1 MRISR
6 IVSRALMGLGLL
18 ILTSVAFG
26 QNITLGSWRTDD
38 VAKWANIIAAFN
50 KANPNIAVKFDPTNP
65 PDYNAT
71 LRLQLENGN
80 GPDLYFSRSFGV
92 GKELFTAG
100 FDLDLSD
107 FPAIK
112 QAFAPGSLLAW
123 TADNGKVFAQPLG
136 AVSHGIYFNK
146 DLFAK
151 NGIAVPKTWEDLIAA
166 AKKLKAAGITPF
178 ANGIAD
184 QWDIYEIVLSGILAN
199 NTGGAAGRLA
209 YEAGKRPFNDAA
221 IVSSFTQLKDL
232 APYLPKGFEA
242 MTYTDAE
249 NLFKLGT
256 AAMLFD
262 GSWELP
268 DIQANVSFGWSAFA
282 IPPPAGKPG
291 FVVFFP
297 DSAIAIN
304 AKSKNIPAAKTFLTW
319 LSSPAGAKAIGDNLV
334 GFFPMSKAAVKLDN
348 EYANTF
354 LGFNKG
360 TGQDIRFTWSKLD
373 AGKPTAYSLL
383 VDNANNVL
391 KGTVTPKQA
400 ADNLATG
407 LAWYK
412 PSM

>member
-6 IVSRALMGLGLL
+6 ILSLSLLGLGFML
-18 ILTSVAFG
+18 VAG
-26 QNITLGSWRTDD
+26 MASAQNITLGSWRTDD
-38 VAKWANIIAAFN
+38 VAKWTNIIAAFN
-50 KANPNIAVKFDPTNP
+50 KANPAIAVKFDPTNP

-100 FDLDLSD
+100 FDQDLTD
-107 FPAIK
+107 FAAIK
-112 QAFAPGSLLAW
+112 GSFAPGSLLAW
-123 TADNGKVFAQPLG
+123 TADNNKVFAQPLG

-151 NGIAVPKTWEDLIAA
+151 TGIQVPKTWEDLIKAA
-166 AKKLKAAGITPF
+166 AKLKAAGITPF

-199 NTGGAAGRLA
+199 NTGGAPGRLA

-221 IVSSFTQLKDL
+221 IVNSFAELKDM

-242 MTYTDAE
+242 LTYTDAE
-249 NLFKLGT
+249 NLFKLGK

-268 DIQANVSFGWSAFA
+268 DIQANVSFGWSIFA

-304 AKSKNIPAAKTFLTW
+304 SKSKNVAAAKTFLTW
-319 LSSPAGAKAIGDNLV
+319 LASPAGAKAIGDNLV
-334 GFFPMSKAAVKLDN
+334 GFFPMSKDAVKLDN

-383 VDNANNVL
+383 VENANNVL
-391 KGTVTPKQA
+391 KGSVTPKQA
-400 ADNLATG
+400 ADNLAAG
-407 LAWYK
+407 LAQWYK
-412 PSM
+412 P